1 MIARIGPSGLLF
13 RDDFDRDDSDTVG
26 NDWLELDTT
35 EWNISSNRLSTGS
48 TASSGA
54 RNIVQQAVDV
64 GPGFAQ
70 VRFLGVGSST
80 GLMSIMLR
88 YQWDGGQ
95 ANGYGIGYNGL
106 FGDFILFR
114 RAGGS
119 STTLQGGSSGG
130 IASSVQRMQL
140 HVQNGI
146 QRARLFNGVN
156 WSVQR
161 SGADTTHDDVVGRFA
176 LRRSYTATIPGDGS
190 FDDALLCTSP
200 YITITGLPSGH
211 KAKILRAGDVL
222 VAQATESGG
231 TAVID
236 CMGVGGSD
244 GVPNDGWPVLIVT
257 DGADAEIDRYNTEPI
272 YPGDAYEFSQ
282 PPTTGD
288 PAETTTPPSG
298 TITTGLEAEGGIPF
312 VGLSGSVGRF
322 QLVRGL
328 HTRSLDLV
336 DSIDLWV
343 TTDGGLT
350 LDDVREGRVVRVLD
364 PPYGVFEYRISRA
377 EEEESAQGEPVIYV
391 RAVHPMV
398 DLVDRGLYEEPTVDG
413 GSLVN
418 PGEITDTV
426 PGWIDRIIAA
436 AARNGAA
443 YYVAGADI
451 AEWGTDIEYTIDVSG
466 MTPLAVLYAL
476 RERLVNELTGE
487 VPELVIQRTGD
498 AGAYEID
505 ILRAPRNISL
515 PRRRLSLGTT
525 ISSLRIMRG
534 VGEQGAVITVIR
546 PLGRVPDFGTEPSSI
561 ADLVLEVTAIDT
573 DTVTVRLPEIGV
585 LGYPAILWDDQFGGH
600 GTLPNRYAL
609 LPDGSLEEITDTIEA
624 TQQLVLADASGLSV
638 GDLIGIRT
646 DTGGAVVEIVNPEA
660 YDQYGRRV
668 ASPSYP
674 ELRGERN
681 WVRNPWLDEW
691 DTPHPDVIVGQMR
704 ASVSGDTTI
713 PLMGLPVGAEIV
725 AGDVLTFRGN
735 QENSVPIVTGGTV
748 DGSGEIDVESSVAVT
763 RAINGGVH
771 VYRQAGKLPAQGWE
785 AHPAVFA
792 SPVLR
797 RTPPDPEDLTD
808 ITGET
813 AVGGGFQQASDSLLP
828 ITDLPSGRN
837 LIQPGDIVIAPATA
851 LITRSEDAGGT
862 TADVYIRGSITALGG
877 GGPWTVRVLQPPLWL
892 LRPTG
897 SVTIGTL
904 EHAVNAAGSQRP
916 SVRSGI
922 TTVLPYPGRD
932 RGWASVRFLIWP
944 IRSLPGDGYAGNRRA
959 QVRVVDGSG
968 NQLAVATDV
977 VRTLTQ
983 GVGVLVDLAVEVE
996 IPSLQ
1001 QLRVE
1006 FRPGAYQP
1014 SVGEQPHVAYFLGDA
1029 QFTLGPDPGVPPT
1042 RFSWANQMYTRA
1054 LNELEAR
1061 SVPQESAEVTYQDLS
1076 YVDAFGPEHYSLD
1089 VGQRV
1094 LLKGRRL
1101 RSEARVFRRET
1112 PLEDPKLTRLI
1123 VGPDLVRLTRRA

>member
-1 MIARIGPSGLLF
+1 MITRIGPSGLIF
-13 RDDFDRDDSDTVG
+13 RDDFDRAD
-26 NDWLELDTT
+26 
-35 EWNISSNRLSTGS
+35 
-48 TASSGA
+48 
-54 RNIVQQAVDV
+54 
-64 GPGFAQ
+64 
-70 VRFLGVGSST
+70 SST
-80 GLMSIMLR
+80 IGGDWVERVGDWEIVSNAAVVEGNNEAILENTGVAADGVFIQSRTSNEPSGFKYAGLWGRFS
-88 YQWDGGQ
+88 WNGGSP
-95 ANGYGIGYNGL
+95 NGYGMSFVGTGTNYQIQRLSSGSITSIEQFGTGGDSAGATIAQLHLANGL
-106 FGDFILFR
+106 
-114 RAGGS
+114 
-119 STTLQGGSSGG
+119 
-130 IASSVQRMQL
+130 
-140 HVQNGI
+140 
-146 QRARLFNGVN
+146 
-156 WSVQR
+156 QR
-161 SGADTTHDDVVGRFA
+161 SGIRIDPAWISHSTTDTTYDDVEGTIA
-176 LRRSYTATIPGDGS
+176 LRGSSAFGQSGPARHLHTMVFPG
-190 FDDALLCTSP
+190 P
-200 YITITGLPSGH
+200 YIRLHDLPSGWVC
-211 KAKILRAGDVL
+211 KILGAADAVL
-222 VAQATESGG
+222 LSATESGG
-231 TAVID
+231 TATID
-236 CMGVGGSD
+236 CMAVNGNTGVPDDGFLALAVFDGSD
-244 GVPNDGWPVLIVT
+244 AEVERISGPIWP
-257 DGADAEIDRYNTEPI
+257 GEE
-272 YPGDAYEFSQ
+272 YEFSQ
-282 PPTTGD
+282 PPPTVPPVTGD
-288 PAETTTPPSG
+288 PADTTTPPSG
-298 TITTGLEAEGGIPF
+298 TITTGLEAEGGVPF

-322 QLVRGL
+322 QLARGL

-364 PPYGVFEYRISRA
+364 PPYGIFEYRISRS
-377 EEEESAQGEPVIYV
+377 EEEESAQGEPVIYI

-451 AEWGTDIEYTIDVSG
+451 AEWGTDVSYTIDVSG

-797 RTPPDPEDLTD
+797 RTPPDPDDLTD
-808 ITGET
+808 MTGET

-837 LIQPGDIVIAPATA
+837 LIQPGDIVITPATA
-851 LITRSEDAGGT
+851 LITRSEDAGGS

-904 EHAVNAAGSQRP
+904 EHAVNASGSQRP
-916 SVRSGI
+916 SVRSGL

-959 QVRVVDGSG
+959 QVRVVDGAG

-996 IPSLQ
+996 IPTLQ